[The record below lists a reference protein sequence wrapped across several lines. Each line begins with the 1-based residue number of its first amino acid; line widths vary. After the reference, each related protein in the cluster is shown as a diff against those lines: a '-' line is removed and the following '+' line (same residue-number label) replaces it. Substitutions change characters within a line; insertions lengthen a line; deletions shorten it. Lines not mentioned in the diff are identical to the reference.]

1 MSTDITIRLYN
12 TLLFLRFNTFN
23 HKLQIGNNEK

>member
-12 TLLFLRFNTFN
+12 TLLFLGSNAFD